1 MFCASQWASQKSLS
15 LLLLC
20 LIPDLPCISLGSH
33 GCAVCAWEKSSLK
46 NQPPEPWLWWMQ
58 RDPHSHQQ
66 HHSTMLSSASPG
78 FRGKTSKKIFFIFSV
93 CAYNSFPW
101 VTLLP
106 CYMPTIK
113 ASLACWDPAHRNV
126 LLVLLWISLQLD
138 LWHFYSNSSFFRVQ
152 HLDTNIVLH
161 PHSSLWFFV
170 TATLFSV
177 QRALGTAAAIP
188 PGYSFLPQ
196 SGCWEAAGVLQP
208 HNFCLCRWPKTS
220 WVFSAYRCAWR
231 SVSAAH
237 TSHRSTQERLFPQ
250 QGFKAAFLFLISGIS
265 TCSNAAA
272 IVPQV

>member
-20 LIPDLPCISLGSH
+20 LIPDLLCISLGSH

-78 FRGKTSKKIFFIFSV
+78 LRGKTSKKIFFIFSV

-106 CYMPTIK
+106 CYVPTIK

-126 LLVLLWISLQLD
+126 LLVLLWISLQWICDIFIQTL
-138 LWHFYSNSSFFRVQ
+138 LFSECST
-152 HLDTNIVLH
+152 LT
-161 PHSSLWFFV
+161 P
-170 TATLFSV
+170 TLFCILTLASDFLSQQLYFLCSV
-177 QRALGTAAAIP
+177 L
-188 PGYSFLPQ
+188 
-196 SGCWEAAGVLQP
+196 
-208 HNFCLCRWPKTS
+208 
-220 WVFSAYRCAWR
+220 
-231 SVSAAH
+231 
-237 TSHRSTQERLFPQ
+237 
-250 QGFKAAFLFLISGIS
+250 
-265 TCSNAAA
+265 
-272 IVPQV
+272 